1 VVAGGGLEVVLVG
14 GGLVVVVG
22 FVVVIPI
29 AAESHLE
36 NCDIRLESIASQTSQ
51 PAESAGK

>member
-1 VVAGGGLEVVLVG
+1 VVAGGGLEVVVVG

-51 PAESAGK
+51 PAESPGK